1 MKRGNPNYRQQ
12 PDYYA
17 KRAKQENF
25 PARSVYKLQE
35 IQAKYR
41 LIKKGHKVLDL
52 GCSPGSWL
60 KYAATLTGDQGRVVG
75 IDLKPVTEK
84 LPAHTRVLAED
95 VMELVENLDKWLQ
108 IMGGDVDVVL
118 SDMAPST
125 TGKKDVDA
133 ARSYNLSRAALFIA
147 ESLLTPG
154 GAFVCKIFQGGDFEE
169 FVASVR
175 SDFDVCKIYKPRST
189 RKESK
194 ETYVIGIGRK

>member
-1 MKRGNPNYRQQ
+1 MKRRNLKSRQQ

-17 KRAKQENF
+17 KRARQEKF

-35 IQAKYR
+35 IQKKYR
-41 LIKKGHKVLDL
+41 LLRKGQTVLDL
-52 GCSPGSWL
+52 GCAPGAWL
-60 KYAATLTGDQGRVVG
+60 KYAADLTGERGRVVG

-84 LPAHTRVLAED
+84 LPENVRVLTED
-95 VMELVENLDKWLQ
+95 VMDLAEAPDKCSEL
-108 IMGGDVDVVL
+108 IGGGVDVVL

-133 ARSYNLSRAALFIA
+133 ARSYNLSRAALLIGEA
-147 ESLLTPG
+147 LLTPG

-169 FVASVR
+169 FIACVKS
-175 SDFDVCKIYKPRST
+175 SFDACKIYKPRST

-194 ETYVIGIGRK
+194 ETYVIGTGRR